1 MNAIFAG
8 ITYITIIS
16 YYYLSKARQ
25 WSQLTNT
32 RQVDAFWSAFQGII
46 WSLAAIELRNGP
58 PISIWTLLPI
68 LPTALIYGA
77 ISELPGMDFDLSSSF
92 THVQITVLTF
102 VGIAIL
108 IYLGFILY
116 FLRLCTPI
124 QIIKFFIPL
133 LLFVT
138 WMLTWINTP
147 PSETEYNQ
155 TIKHPYHLHHWMLA
169 LLGFF
174 VSRDSR
180 MYSDIGSGIFWGI
193 FCQELASY
201 GIGMPVDTKYVNQ

>member
-180 MYSDIGSGIFWGI
+180 MYSDIGSGIF
-193 FCQELASY
+193 CQELASY